1 MPINSPV
8 LALAGYCVTCYTDPM
23 QQIYTARN
31 EMEAH
36 FVQGLLEQ
44 EEIKSVIEGEA
55 LEGAWANLPLSG
67 TALPT
72 IWVNEDDLAR
82 ATPIIEEYIRREQK
96 LVNETDAEIDAPRA
110 TWKCPKCGEEVEE
123 QFDKC
128 WNCETSRP
136 GSESETPASE
146 APKSGTA

>member
-1 MPINSPV
+1 MK
-8 LALAGYCVTCYTDPM
+8 
-23 QQIYTARN
+23 QIYAARN

-44 EEIKSVIEGEA
+44 EEIESVIEGEA
-55 LEGAWANLPLSG
+55 LEGAWGNLPISD
-67 TALPT
+67 TSLPT
-72 IWVNEDDLAR
+72 IWVNEDDVAR
-82 ATPIIEEYIRREQK
+82 AGPIIEEYIRREQK
-96 LVNETDAEIDAPRA
+96 LAHETPTEVDKPRA

-136 GSESETPASE
+136 GSENSSLKLDEPKSETA
-146 APKSGTA
+146 